1 MQVVQIV
8 AHSDHAVGQRVDDF
22 NGARIAMRL
31 MQVVLVFLRG
41 NNNNYRSWFSTQHKG
56 RTTNCQL
63 GDFQLPIPLASMLI
77 TFQFHFTY
85 NFTCIIDKNQ

>member
-41 NNNNYRSWFSTQHKG
+41 NNNNYRS
-56 RTTNCQL
+56 
-63 GDFQLPIPLASMLI
+63 
-77 TFQFHFTY
+77 
-85 NFTCIIDKNQ
+85 